1 MSRLLPLS
9 LALLLALGGIGSA
22 RAQSAPGVDKAVLPV
37 WNNASGKVEA
47 VLVLEPTS
55 AAEAGGRFRFGNN
68 SLDATFGLDAG
79 DSLALLCD
87 RKTGIATVIVDKNHG
102 AVTSICDR
110 AMILVKGQIVFDGT
124 SAEVQNNPTLIQT
137 HLGV

>member
-1 MSRLLPLS
+1 MSLRLSLS
-9 LALLLALGGIGSA
+9 LAIVLALGGIGGV
-22 RAQSAPGVDKAVLPV
+22 RAQSAPGSDKAVLPL

-87 RKTGIATVIVDKNHG
+87 RKSGIAAAVVLGVGRAIVFTQKDKGGIGNAQGGEPQLG
-102 AVTSICDR
+102 AD
-110 AMILVKGQIVFDGT
+110 LVK
-124 SAEVQNNPTLIQT
+124 AELAPFGATT
-137 HLGV
+137 